1 MNLDLIIKL
10 AKLANNNPN
19 EHEAN
24 AAARKVCQ
32 LLAEG
37 NFNFGLNIER
47 TKEPDF
53 KSKYPPSDNPFK
65 DVFYDSIIN
74 DVYEQ
79 YINNFYYGSRKEQKN
94 KRVNKCI
101 HCRKIMATIAEIENK
116 ICAECWRKE
125 REKFGV

>member
-37 NFNFGLNIER
+37 NFNFGLNIEQ

-53 KSKYPPSDNPFK
+53 KSPEYPPGSPFK
-65 DVFYDSIIN
+65 DVFYESILN
-74 DVYEQ
+74 DIYEQ
-79 YINNFYYGSRKEQKN
+79 YARENFYGSKKEQRN

-101 HCRKIMATIAEIENK
+101 HCRKIMTTVAEIENK